1 MLPPEIQ
8 SLRAEIDEIDSKIVD
23 LLASRFRLT
32 SNVGKLKAA
41 HALEAVDPE
50 REATQ
55 EVRFRELAR
64 HRNLNPDL
72 VLRVFRSVIDEV
84 VKTCQSTRTHNCR
97 KRCRRYAL
105 WSAHL
110 HVGAYPTPKLPTE
123 ISCAGS
129 HSFQTHPR

>member
-84 VKTCQSTRTHNCR
+84 VKNHRE
-97 KRCRRYAL
+97 A
-105 WSAHL
+105 
-110 HVGAYPTPKLPTE
+110 
-123 ISCAGS
+123 
-129 HSFQTHPR
+129 

>member
-32 SNVGKLKAA
+32 SHVGKLKAV

-55 EVRFRELAR
+55 AVRFQELAR
-64 HRNLNPDL
+64 HSNLNPDL
-72 VLRVFRSVIDEV
+72 VLRVFRAVIDEV
-84 VKTCQSTRTHNCR
+84 VKNHRE
-97 KRCRRYAL
+97 A
-105 WSAHL
+105 
-110 HVGAYPTPKLPTE
+110 
-123 ISCAGS
+123 
-129 HSFQTHPR
+129 

>member
-1 MLPPEIQ
+1 MLPPEIK
-8 SLRAEIDEIDSKIVD
+8 SLRAEIDEIDGKIVD

-32 SNVGKLKAA
+32 SHVGKLKAA

-64 HRNLNPDL
+64 HSNLNPDL

-84 VKTCQSTRTHNCR
+84 VKNHRE
-97 KRCRRYAL
+97 A
-105 WSAHL
+105 
-110 HVGAYPTPKLPTE
+110 
-123 ISCAGS
+123 
-129 HSFQTHPR
+129 